1 MISRKMEALRRRLAR
16 EEHKIEALEYE
27 LRVKHDRRDRIK
39 LQIIRQRLEDQ
50 CRDQK
55 T

>member
-1 MISRKMEALRRRLAR
+1 MISRKMETLRRRLAR
-16 EEHKIEALEYE
+16 EEHKIDALEYE
-27 LRVKHDRRDRIK
+27 LKVKRERRDRVK

-50 CRDQK
+50 DRGQK